1 MLANSTPIP
10 TFGLS
15 RLDDPTT
22 HKLKSTG
29 NNEPFMGCNYKEA
42 ADTSESF
49 LRFPSNSQQ
58 QMDFEGPSSTKKLSH
73 NASERDRRKRLNDLY
88 TTLQSLLPE
97 TDRKKKLSIPA
108 TVSCALMYIPELQKH
123 VQKLT
128 QRKEEILSSIYKQ
141 GDTMKQGKNA
151 GSGDRVSMP
160 SVSASQLDDREVV
173 IQICVLKAKSIPLS
187 EVLLVLEEV
196 GIYVLSASA
205 ITSYGERVFY
215 NLHLQVKETQ
225 RLESEILSQKLM
237 LMYQNREESHSP
249 YLATKPEPDF

>member
-1 MLANSTPIP
+1 MLANSTPFP
-10 TFGLS
+10 TFDLS
-15 RLDDPTT
+15 RLDHDPTA
-22 HKLKSTG
+22 HKH
-29 NNEPFMGCNYKEA
+29 NNEAFMSCNYKEPE
-42 ADTSESF
+42 TSESF
-49 LRFPSNSQQ
+49 LQFPSSQQ
-58 QMDFEGPSSTKKLSH
+58 QMDFDGPPSSTKKLSH

-88 TTLQSLLPE
+88 TDLQSLLPE

-128 QRKEEILSSIYKQ
+128 QKKEEILSSIYKQ
-141 GDTMKQGKNA
+141 GDSMKQGKTA
-151 GSGDRVSMP
+151 GGGGGGDRVSMP
-160 SVSASQLDDREVV
+160 SVAASQLDDREVV
-173 IQICVLKAKSIPLS
+173 IQICALKAKTIPLS

-225 RLESEILSQKLM
+225 RLECEMLSQKLK
-237 LMYQNREESHSP
+237 LMYQNREESQSP
-249 YLATKPEPDF
+249 YLNTKPEPEF